1 MRKYKI
7 NVMYS
12 LFGLVDDNVGTLCY
26 SLVGKNVNLGSF
38 LTIDVYF
45 FYSVLT
51 PDQALLCNWNEEN
64 IQ

>member
-12 LFGLVDDNVGTLCY
+12 LFELVNDNVGTLCY
-26 SLVGKNVNLGSF
+26 NLVGKNVNLGSF

-45 FYSVLT
+45 F
-51 PDQALLCNWNEEN
+51 
-64 IQ
+64 